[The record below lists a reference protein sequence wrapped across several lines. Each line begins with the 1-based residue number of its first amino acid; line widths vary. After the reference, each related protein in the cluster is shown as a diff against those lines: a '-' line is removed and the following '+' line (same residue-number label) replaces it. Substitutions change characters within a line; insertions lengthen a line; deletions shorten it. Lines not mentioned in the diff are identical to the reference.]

1 MALLLW
7 LLTALI
13 PYLLGMGALR
23 ILCGSRTAQ
32 EKCLADAVL
41 TGGIICIGLAEAA
54 HLTAVVIGW
63 SFSRCVN
70 AFCVGIIGLT
80 VVAVV
85 MIWLQRRKDR
95 IGKLYS
101 KTFSGGSFVGHKLTA
116 GQVPG
121 LLFVFVVIGQL
132 IYVLTMQGVYMDGDM
147 TLETVVSFLETNQI
161 YQVNPLT
168 GNAYEPV
175 MPMRLRI
182 LCLPSLY
189 GSLCKIFGI
198 APQLLVYG
206 MIPAFV
212 LIYSYLAYYTLAK
225 YFFPEDSRKR
235 ALFLLLVAILFTAG
249 DYLYGMDGFGILHSG
264 FRGVAIR
271 GAILLPYTV
280 SAMLRRK
287 YPLVLLCVLAEACM
301 VWTLYGVGACALVA
315 VGLAAVKLLLGWYE
329 KLKAGREDNYVGTP
343 E

>member
-7 LLTALI
+7 LLTALV
-13 PYLLGMGALR
+13 PCLLGMGTLR
-23 ILCGSRTAQ
+23 ILGGSRTAQ

-70 AFCVGIIGLT
+70 VFCVGIIGLT
-80 VVAVV
+80 LVSVV
-85 MIWLQRRKDR
+85 MIWIQRRK
-95 IGKLYS
+95 GQKEML
-101 KTFSGGSFVGHKLTA
+101 GSYAGHKLTGA
-116 GQVPG
+116 QLPG
-121 LLFVFVVIGQL
+121 VLFVLVVIGQL
-132 IYVLTMQGVYMDGDM
+132 IYVLTMQGIYVDGDM
-147 TLETVVSFLETNQI
+147 TLETVVSFLETDQV
-161 YQVNPLT
+161 YRVNPLT
-168 GNAYEPV
+168 GNLYEPA

-189 GSLCKIFGI
+189 ACLSKSFGI
-198 APQLLVYG
+198 PPKLLVYG

-212 LIYSYLAYYTLAK
+212 LLGSYLAYYTLAK
-225 YFFPEDSRKR
+225 YFFPEDAHKR
-235 ALFLLLVAILFTAG
+235 TWFLLLVAVLFTAG

-264 FRGVAIR
+264 FRGVTIR

-287 YPLVLLCVLAEACM
+287 YLLVVLCVLAEACM
-301 VWTLYGVGACALVA
+301 VWTLYGIGACALVA
-315 VGLAAVKLLLGWYE
+315 AGLVVVNLLLKCYE
-329 KLKAGREDNYVGTP
+329 RAKAGKEDKYVGTP

>member
-23 ILCGSRTAQ
+23 VLCGSRTAQ
-32 EKCLADAVL
+32 ENCLADAVL

-70 AFCVGIIGLT
+70 VFCMGIIGLT
-80 VVAVV
+80 LIAGVV
-85 MIWLQRRKDR
+85 IWLQRRR
-95 IGKLYS
+95 GQIGKL
-101 KTFSGGSFVGHKLTA
+101 GSFVGHKLTA
-116 GQVPG
+116 KQLPG
-121 LLFVFVVIGQL
+121 LLFGFFVIGQL
-132 IYVLTMQGVYMDGDM
+132 IYVLTMQGVYVDGDM
-147 TLETVVSFLETNQI
+147 TLETVVSFLETDQV

-168 GNAYEPV
+168 GNSYEPA

-189 GSLCKIFGI
+189 GSLCKCFGI
-198 APQLLVYG
+198 SPKLLVYG

-212 LIYSYLAYYTLAK
+212 LLGGYLAYYTLAK
-225 YFFPEDSRKR
+225 YFFPEDSYKR
-235 ALFLLLVAILFTAG
+235 ACFLLLVAVLFTAG

-287 YPLVLLCVLAEACM
+287 YLLVVLCVLAEACM

-315 VGLAAVKLLLGWYE
+315 VGLTAVKLLLGWYDRA
-329 KLKAGREDNYVGTP
+329 KAGREDNYVGTP